1 MVFIEEEEEEEE
13 EPLEEHRL
21 AAVYQEVEVNPRE
34 EVGEDRLTI
43 IHQLLIPN
51 GCPVYHC
58 HLDANPNVDTVFL
71 SVGSTMVKVQDKQR
85 R

>member
-1 MVFIEEEEEEEE
+1 MVFIEEEEEEEEE

-43 IHQLLIPN
+43 IHQLLIFN

-58 HLDANPNVDTVFL
+58 HMDANPTVNTVFL
-71 SVGSTMVKVQDKQR
+71 SGGGSIMVKDQDKR
-85 R
+85 